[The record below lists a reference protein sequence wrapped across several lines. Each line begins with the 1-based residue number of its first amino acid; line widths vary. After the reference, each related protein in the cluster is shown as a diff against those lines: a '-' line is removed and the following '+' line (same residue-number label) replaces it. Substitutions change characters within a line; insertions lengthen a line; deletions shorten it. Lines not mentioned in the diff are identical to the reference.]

1 MAEHRLTPLVI
12 PDAFWDQPD
21 VRAALSERD
30 LGAVFHLF
38 RRQLGASQN
47 RIAIAAGLTQPDVS
61 AFMAGRRTVRDIDLL
76 ERIAGGL
83 DMPAR
88 ARHLLGLASTEHA
101 DSGQAGMTPVPEL
114 TALVVALHPSAA
126 APGGVSAI
134 AERQV
139 LHALTAAAKRDY
151 QACRYSKV
159 VDALPELL
167 TAFPTRHSDPDTW
180 ALAADAYQLATS
192 VLIKLG
198 ASGLAMVAADRS
210 LTAADRSGQ
219 PVASMASKRA
229 LTHALMSDGHH
240 RAARQ
245 VVTGVM
251 NASVP
256 AGASPQILAVYGALV
271 LRGASAAARDE
282 DRATAHQLLDEAA
295 VVARRAGSDGNVH
308 WTGFGPTNVLQ
319 HRVSIAVSLG
329 DAGAAIDHA
338 RTVRVDQLALVERK
352 AALWLDVARA
362 YLQWGKH
369 HRAYEA
375 VRAAEEVAPEEVRHR
390 SSVRV
395 LVGDL
400 AATAPWSL
408 RARSRQLA
416 ERLGV
421 AP

>member
-1 MAEHRLTPLVI
+1 MAEHRMTPLVI

-83 DMPAR
+83 DLPAR
-88 ARHLLGLASTEHA
+88 ARHLLGLASPEHA
-101 DSGQAGMTPVPEL
+101 DSGQAGPTPAPEL
-114 TALVVALHPSAA
+114 TELVAALHPSAA
-126 APGGVSAI
+126 PGDPPASM
-134 AERQV
+134 EPDL
-139 LHALTAAAKRDY
+139 LHARTAAAKRDY

-159 VDALPELL
+159 VDALPRLL
-167 TAFPTRHSDPDTW
+167 TAFPTRHGDPDTW

-210 LTAADRSGQ
+210 LTAAERSGQ
-219 PVASMASKRA
+219 PVAAMASKRA

-251 NASVP
+251 N
-256 AGASPQILAVYGALV
+256 GAVSPGAPPRMLAVYGALV

-295 VVARRAGSDGNVH
+295 AVARRAGSDGNVH
-308 WTGFGPTNVLQ
+308 WTGFGPTNVVQ
-319 HRVSIAVSLG
+319 HRVSVAVSLG

-375 VRAAEEVAPEEVRHR
+375 VRAAEEVAPEEVRNR

-416 ERLGV
+416 DRLGV